1 MLASLPVEESEK
13 AIAGEPEG
21 EHHSG
26 FLTLNVQLPEMQ
38 AYAWLL
44 IKLGNPCYFVIV
56 AWDNWDILKE
66 I

>member
-1 MLASLPVEESEK
+1 MTSALINRDIIALASLPMEESEK

-38 AYAWLL
+38 EYA
-44 IKLGNPCYFVIV
+44 
-56 AWDNWDILKE
+56 
-66 I
+66 

>member
-1 MLASLPVEESEK
+1 MEESEK

-21 EHHSG
+21 EYHSE

-38 AYAWLL
+38 EYAWLL